1 MRIPI
6 VFSDDHL
13 LVIDKP
19 ADLLTVPDR
28 FDDEKP
34 FVFGVLRDRYPELL
48 PVHRL
53 DRQTSGLL
61 AIARTKEAHRALN
74 DHFSN
79 RRVAKDYLAL
89 VDGTPHPAKG
99 TIDQP
104 IANSP
109 EKPGKM
115 MVTQRDGKPAQ
126 TDYEVLESF
135 KDFSWLSVR
144 IHTGRTHQIR
154 VHLAYLGHPLAVDEL
169 YGRRSSFMLSEWKGR
184 RKYHLKAG
192 KTERPL
198 LDRASLHA
206 AHLAFPHPITGEPL
220 DFRVDPPK
228 DLRATLNQL
237 RKL

>member
-169 YGRRSSFMLSEWKGR
+169 VRSPLVLYALRVEGPPQVPPESRQNGTPP
-184 RKYHLKAG
+184 AG
-192 KTERPL
+192 SRQPARGPPGL
-198 LDRASLHA
+198 PP
-206 AHLAFPHPITGEPL
+206 PHY
-220 DFRVDPPK
+220 R
-228 DLRATLNQL
+228 
-237 RKL
+237 